1 MDLNYGNVVSQPFMN
16 VWGDIINYLP
26 QLAVAFLVLIL
37 GLILSPLIGSVIE
50 KVLRLVRIDSLAEKT
65 GVSSA
70 LASIGMD
77 FSFAKAIGG
86 LVKYVLFVV
95 FLNIIVEVLGLD
107 QITLLIDDLIRYIP
121 SVIIAVVLLGAGLTF
136 GNIFQS
142 ATVRMSQATSLSDK
156 DGALLG
162 VLGKYAIITFAAMA
176 ALVQL
181 NVAPELVQI
190 LFAGIMLAT
199 ALAFGLG
206 SRKRVEDFWQELSE
220 KRNS

>member
-1 MDLNYGNVVSQPFMN
+1 MDYAYALSQPFLN
-16 VWGDIINYLP
+16 VWGSVLNYLP

-37 GLILSPLIGSVIE
+37 GLIISPLLGGLAE
-50 KVLRLVRIDSLAEKT
+50 KVLRFVKIDTAAERS

-70 LASIGMD
+70 LASVGMD
-77 FSFAKAIGG
+77 FSFARAIGG

-121 SVIIAVVLLGAGLTF
+121 QVIVAVVLVGAGLTF
-136 GNIFQS
+136 GNVFQS

-156 DGALLG
+156 DGAMLG
-162 VLGKYAIITFAAMA
+162 VLGKYAIITFAGMA

-190 LFAGIMLAT
+190 LFAGIMLAS

-206 SRKRVEDFWQELSE
+206 SRKRVEEFWQELSD
-220 KRNS
+220 KRSS

>member
-1 MDLNYGNVVSQPFMN
+1 MDYAAALSQPF
-16 VWGDIINYLP
+16 INMWMRVLDYLP
-26 QLAVAFLVLIL
+26 QLAVAFLVLVL
-37 GLILSPLIGSVIE
+37 GLIISPLVGG
-50 KVLRLVRIDSLAEKT
+50 LVEKT
-65 GVSSA
+65 LRFFKIDTAAEHSGVTSA

-86 LVKYVLFVV
+86 LVKYILFIV
-95 FLNIIVEVLGLD
+95 FLNIIVEVLGLT
-107 QITLLIDDLIRYIP
+107 QITALIDDLIRYIP
-121 SVIIAVVLLGAGLTF
+121 QVIIAVVLVGAGLTF

-142 ATVRMSQATSLSDK
+142 ATVRMSQATTLSDK

-162 VLGKYAIITFAAMA
+162 VLGKYAIITFAGMA

-181 NVAPELVQI
+181 NVAQELVQI

-206 SRKRVEDFWQELSE
+206 SRTRVEKFWEDMGKHS
-220 KRNS
+220 KK